1 MPKRSSKNAHI
12 EVILLHADKHLGEK
26 YEKVKVKPIFARN
39 VLLPKAIAIL
49 ATSVNLNNYKQKM
62 EAADKERSNKASS
75 LQNLFAKIQA
85 DDGLT
90 ITRKVNKEG
99 TLYAKVHE
107 EDIVKEIA
115 DKYSIDT
122 ETHLFK
128 MKKKITE
135 PGSYIV
141 PFIYKELKAE
151 VRVQVVGEE
160 EAKVKEEKTEEAAV
174 EATEAKPAKKA
185 AKATT
190 KAAPAKAKTTKKAK

>member
-39 VLLPKAIAIL
+39 VLLPKAIAVL

-62 EAADKERSNKASS
+62 EAAEKERSNKASD

-122 ETHLFK
+122 EAHLFK

-135 PGSYIV
+135 PGTYTV

-160 EAKVKEEKTEEAAV
+160 EAKAKEEKTEEIVA
-174 EATEAKPAKKA
+174 ETTEAKPAKKTT
-185 AKATT
+185 KATT
-190 KAAPAKAKTTKKAK
+190 AKAKTTKKAK

>member
-1 MPKRSSKNAHI
+1 MPKRGTKNAHI
-12 EVILLHADKHLGEK
+12 DVILLHADKHLGEK
-26 YEKVKVKPIFARN
+26 YEKVSVKPIFARN
-39 VLLPKAIAIL
+39 VLLPKNIAIL

-107 EDIVKEIA
+107 EDIVKEINE
-115 DKYSIDT
+115 KYSIET

-128 MKKKITE
+128 MKKKIIE
-135 PGSYIV
+135 PGTYVV
-141 PFIYKELKAE
+141 PFIYKDLKAE

-160 EAKVKEEKTEEAAV
+160 EAKVEAKAKEETSTEEVVASDK
-174 EATEAKPAKKA
+174 KPAKKA
-185 AKATT
+185 AAKTT
-190 KAAPAKAKTTKKAK
+190 TTKAKTTKKTK

>member
-1 MPKRSSKNAHI
+1 M
-12 EVILLHADKHLGEK
+12 LHADKHLGEK

-151 VRVQVVGEE
+151 VRVEVVGEE
-160 EAKVKEEKTEEAAV
+160 EAKVKEEKTEEVVA
-174 EATEAKPAKKA
+174 EASEEKPAKKA